1 MNNLLNPEGKVML
14 MLTKIA
20 YSVYLNILWFL
31 CCLPIVTAGASTTAL
46 FYVTLKMAKDEEG
59 NVTRSF
65 FRAFR
70 RNFRKATVIWL
81 ILLALGIVLALDGY
95 VFYHMRFEN
104 AFWALGTA
112 VFLVALTAYAIVLMY
127 IFPLLARFE
136 NTVRAMFLNSIMLG
150 MRFLLCTAA
159 MAVIYFVMAFV
170 VISVFTPA
178 IIFGEGLCAL
188 LCSHLLANI
197 LLLCEEKAERPE
209 GEAVS
214 DSWEIPESENMP
226 GTKEVPEGE
235 GAPESAPEA

>member
-14 MLTKIA
+14 LFTKIA
-20 YSVYLNILWFL
+20 YCAYLNVLWFL

-70 RNFRKATVIWL
+70 QNFRKATVIWL
-81 ILLALGIVLALDGY
+81 ILLALGMVLALDGY

-104 AFWALGTA
+104 AFWAVGTA
-112 VFLVALTAYAIVLMY
+112 VFLVALAAYAIVLMY

-136 NTVRAMFLNSIMLG
+136 NTVRAMFFNSLMLG
-150 MRFLLCTAA
+150 MRFLLCTVA

-170 VISVFTPA
+170 VINIFTPV

-188 LCSHLLANI
+188 LCSHLLSNI
-197 LLLCEEKAERPE
+197 MLMCEEKAETPE
-209 GEAVS
+209 GGTVS
-214 DSWEIPESENMP
+214 EELSENIL
-226 GTKEVPEGE
+226 TAENVCQPELYNE
-235 GAPESAPEA
+235 